1 MGGEPAPTGAPF
13 RVLLLGSVLRLD
25 EFRFERQHAGV
36 AGCDEGR
43 RYHGM
48 EILDLTAL
56 RNGRTAQ
63 AMHLG
68 GAVVFG
74 AVEGN
79 QHVTAQTAE
88 RRQAIAG
95 FKRPDRGVE
104 HGLES
109 AGRYGFE
116 HCADVVVAR
125 DFGHL
130 EQRLAVRAAAA
141 FEQPALLREKRR
153 ALHEENRK
161 RCHAD
166 IGHGVMDIA
175 PASLVRQP
183 GTDATHRRDER
194 IEPLHAMV
202 ESDAPPKG
210 HRKNLPES
218 TRRSTSPTQSQ
229 NENRCLKAG
238 KLAISFLRFP
248 RIAGRDSV
256 VASEGTMRPKER
268 RDSGQAD
275 LLRSRLD
282 AIIDMNHALVKLART
297 IDWSFLEVRVG
308 AVYEYKPC
316 RPPVPARH

>member
-1 MGGEPAPTGAPF
+1 MQIVAEIDRFEVRVGCTMGGEPAPTGATF
-13 RVLLLGSVLRLD
+13 AVLLLGSVLRLD
-25 EFRFERQHAGV
+25 EFLFERQLAAV
-36 AGCDEGR
+36 AGRDEGR

-48 EILDLTAL
+48 EILDLTVL
-56 RNGRTAQ
+56 RNGRTAR

-79 QHVTAQTAE
+79 QHVIAQTPE
-88 RRQAIAG
+88 RRQAITG
-95 FKRPDRGVE
+95 FKSASSVRIVASNTGWKAPGDRG
-104 HGLES
+104 S
-109 AGRYGFE
+109 SIAN
-116 HCADVVVAR
+116 VVVAR

-166 IGHGVMDIA
+166 IGHGVVDIA

-229 NENRCLKAG
+229 NENRCLE
-238 KLAISFLRFP
+238 
-248 RIAGRDSV
+248 GR
-256 VASEGTMRPKER
+256 
-268 RDSGQAD
+268 
-275 LLRSRLD
+275 
-282 AIIDMNHALVKLART
+282 
-297 IDWSFLEVRVG
+297 RVG
-308 AVYEYKPC
+308 CNNADILC
-316 RPPVPARH
+316 